1 MDVAMKVVV
10 LTRSVTETLQL
21 GKKMGRLLQSGEVVA
36 LTGELGSGK
45 THFIKG
51 LAAGLGVERPDY
63 ITSPSFTLIH
73 EYTGRIP
80 FYHID
85 LFRLATEEEAE
96 DLGLDEYL
104 GRKGVTAVEWAD
116 RISTILPKE
125 LLWITMRYLGP
136 SFRSIQIVG
145 EGPRYKAL
153 LKELSGSP

>member
-10 LTRSVTETLQL
+10 LTQSVTETLQL
-21 GKKMGRLLQSGEVVA
+21 GKRMGRLLRSGEVVA

-85 LFRLATEEEAE
+85 LFRLATEEEIE
-96 DLGLDEYL
+96 DLGLEEYL
-104 GRKGVTAVEWAD
+104 GRKGVAAVEWAD
-116 RISTILPKE
+116 RISTLLPKE
-125 LLWITMRYLGP
+125 LLWINMRYLGP
-136 SFRSIQIVG
+136 SIRSIQIVG
-145 EGPRYKAL
+145 EGPRYEAL
-153 LKELSGSP
+153 VKEFSGSP

>member
-1 MDVAMKVVV
+1 MKVVV

-21 GKKMGRLLQSGEVVA
+21 GKRMGRLLRSGEVVA

-51 LAAGLGVERPDY
+51 LAAGIGVERPDY

-73 EYTGRIP
+73 EYIGRIP

-96 DLGLDEYL
+96 ELGIEEYL
-104 GRKGVTAVEWAD
+104 GRKGVAAVEWAD
-116 RISTILPKE
+116 RIPTLLPKE
-125 LLWITMRYLGP
+125 LLWINLRYLGP
-136 SFRSIQIVG
+136 SIRSIQIAG
-145 EGPRYKAL
+145 EGPRYEAL
-153 LKELSGSP
+153 LKEFSLFQ